1 MKRKANIEFLV
12 QHLFHYF
19 FSDIPSFIMKVS
31 CFLAKSELICKQF
44 AKKWTSL
51 ILLVETGDWLNYT
64 IFIVTRNPIYFNH
77 MFFRL
82 LPMVHLFQNFQV
94 IAQKMKFSSK
104 DFFSKLTNV
113 GFYVVSILQ
122 YLLQNT
128 GMQCNK
134 KYFWL

>member
-1 MKRKANIEFLV
+1 
-12 QHLFHYF
+12 
-19 FSDIPSFIMKVS
+19 
-31 CFLAKSELICKQF
+31 
-44 AKKWTSL
+44 
-51 ILLVETGDWLNYT
+51 
-64 IFIVTRNPIYFNH
+64 

-113 GFYVVSILQ
+113 GFYAVSILQ